1 MLTLHLMRGE
11 AILKLANRLQ
21 SWWNSFEKSPKNA
34 WRFSLI
40 WLAFICSLAF
50 LWNLGSIG
58 LIDETEPLFAE
69 AARQMVVTGDWIT
82 PYFNGETRFDKP
94 PLIYWLMAIGYKLL
108 GVNAWAVRLPSA
120 LAAIALT
127 LLCFYT
133 LRYFGFATPAA
144 AQQPRHFQRQLWLS
158 AFIGSALTAFNI
170 QTLAWARQGV
180 SDMLLSGCMG
190 TALLCFFWGYARQE
204 DEQKREK
211 TLPNRWYLAFYVLS
225 ALAVL
230 TKGPVG
236 IVIPGIIILSFL
248 LYVGKLR
255 EVLQESGIV
264 WGAFIFLAISVPWYV
279 LVTLRN
285 GDAFINSF
293 FGYHNLE
300 RFTSVVNNHSAPWYF
315 YFLIVL
321 ALFAPWSVYLPL
333 AIARLRFWQ
342 RSFWCQQPRRAQLS
356 LFAFFWFID
365 IFVFFSISVTK
376 LPSYVLPLIPA
387 ASILVALVWS
397 QPVHRRLTAVP
408 AADPNSTGQELTR
421 APLPRSQK
429 FPYGL
434 LISTIFN
441 SLLLLIL
448 AIASLQIPNLI
459 GSDAAMKSLSD
470 LIAKSS
476 IPLQG
481 GIVWAIAGVACL
493 FFLTKRNWWRGI
505 IWTNLAAFAAFI
517 IFFLNPA
524 YFLVDEAR
532 QLPLR
537 EISALITQVKQPQ
550 EKIVMI
556 GFKKPSV
563 TFYTQESVAFFWTL
577 DRPATEFLQN
587 LVKTSAD
594 ESTLLMVGLPDEI
607 ADAGL
612 LARDYQILG
621 EKPPYQ
627 LIRVPVTKALGTR
640 D

>member
-1 MLTLHLMRGE
+1 
-11 AILKLANRLQ
+11 
-21 SWWNSFEKSPKNA
+21 
-34 WRFSLI
+34 
-40 WLAFICSLAF
+40 
-50 LWNLGSIG
+50 
-58 LIDETEPLFAE
+58 
-69 AARQMVVTGDWIT
+69 
-82 PYFNGETRFDKP
+82 
-94 PLIYWLMAIGYKLL
+94 MAICYELL
-108 GVNAWAVRLPSA
+108 GVNTWAVRLPSA
-120 LAAIALT
+120 VAAIALT
-127 LLCFYT
+127 VFCFCT

-144 AQQPRHFQRQLWLS
+144 AQQIRHSQRQLWLS

-180 SDMLLSGCMG
+180 SDMLLGGCMG
-190 TALLCFFWGYARQE
+190 TALFCFFWGYARQE
-204 DEQKREK
+204 GQPRKV
-211 TLPNRWYLAFYVLS
+211 TALPNRCYLGFYVLS

-255 EVLQESGIV
+255 EVLRESGIV

-279 LVTLRN
+279 LVTLQN

-300 RFTSVVNNHSAPWYF
+300 RFTHVVNNHSAPWYF

-356 LFAFFWFID
+356 LFAFFWFVD

-387 ASILVALVWS
+387 ASILVALLWS
-397 QPVHRRLTAVP
+397 
-408 AADPNSTGQELTR
+408 QELTR
-421 APLPRSQK
+421 APLAKSAK
-429 FPYGL
+429 FPSGL
-434 LISTIFN
+434 LISAIFN
-441 SLLLLIL
+441 SVLLLIL

-481 GIVWAIAGVACL
+481 GIIWAIAGIVCL
-493 FFLTKRNWWRGI
+493 FFLTKRKWWRGI
-505 IWTNLAAFAAFI
+505 IWTNLLAFAAFI
-517 IFFLNPA
+517 VFFLNPA

-537 EISALITQVKQPQ
+537 EISALITQVRQPQ

-563 TFYTQESVAFFWTL
+563 TFYTQESVAYFWTL
-577 DRPATEFLQN
+577 DRPASEFLEN
-587 LVKTSAD
+587 LVKSSVDT
-594 ESTLLMVGLPDEI
+594 STLLMVGLPNEI
-607 ADAGL
+607 AEAGL
-612 LARDYQILG
+612 LERDYRILG
-621 EKPPYQ
+621 EKAPYQ
-627 LIRVPVTKALGTR
+627 LIRVPAQSLLNSALKRSGN
-640 D
+640 

>member
-11 AILKLANRLQ
+11 AILKLAIRLRA
-21 SWWNSFEKSPKNA
+21 WWQTFEKSPKTA

-40 WLAFICSLAF
+40 WLTFICSLAF

-127 LLCFYT
+127 FLCFYT

-144 AQQPRHFQRQLWLS
+144 AQQPRNFQRQLWFS
-158 AFIGSALTAFNI
+158 ALIGSTLTAFNL

-190 TALLCFFWGYARQE
+190 TALLCFFWGYARKE
-204 DEQKREK
+204 GEQRKI
-211 TLPNRWYLAFYVLS
+211 TAFPDRWYLAFYVLS

-255 EVLQESGIV
+255 EVLQESGII
-264 WGAFIFLAISVPWYV
+264 WGTLIFLAITLPWYV

-356 LFAFFWFID
+356 LFAFFWFVD
-365 IFVFFSISVTK
+365 IFVFFSVSVTK

-387 ASILVALVWS
+387 VSILVALVWS
-397 QPVHRRLTAVP
+397 Q
-408 AADPNSTGQELTR
+408 ELTR
-421 APLPRSQK
+421 PPLSKSAK
-429 FPYGL
+429 FPFGL
-434 LISTIFN
+434 LISAIFN
-441 SLLLLIL
+441 SVLLLIL
-448 AIASLQIPNLI
+448 AIASLQIPNLV

-481 GIVWAIAGVACL
+481 GIIWAIAGIVC
-493 FFLTKRNWWRGI
+493 FVFLTKRKWLRWI
-505 IWTNLAAFAAFI
+505 VWTNLLAFAAFI
-517 IFFLNPA
+517 IFFLNSA

-537 EISALITQVKQPQ
+537 DISALITQVKQPQ

-587 LVKTSAD
+587 LVKSPASA
-594 ESTLLMVGLPDEI
+594 STILMVGLPNEI

-612 LARDYQILG
+612 LRQDYRILG

-627 LIRVPVTKALGTR
+627 LIRVPAQSVLNAALKNR
-640 D
+640 RQF